1 LVASVAEA
9 LAHYIDTVRP
19 PTTSQQ
25 VFMTVQAPLRPIASS
40 AIYHVVHRR
49 FAALGIQTP
58 HQGPHALRH
67 ACAARL
73 VADGLTLKEIG
84 DRERVDAAWFRRLVV
99 GNRVAERL
107 ARRAGLALCLGP
119 TVRTRGR
126 QEGRAA

>member
-1 LVASVAEA
+1 MRLVANGASAPIDKEIYPLVASVAEA

-58 HQGPHALRH
+58 HQGPPRCDTPALR
-67 ACAARL
+67 
-73 VADGLTLKEIG
+73 
-84 DRERVDAAWFRRLVV
+84 AWSPM
-99 GNRVAERL
+99 A
-107 ARRAGLALCLGP
+107 
-119 TVRTRGR
+119 
-126 QEGRAA
+126 